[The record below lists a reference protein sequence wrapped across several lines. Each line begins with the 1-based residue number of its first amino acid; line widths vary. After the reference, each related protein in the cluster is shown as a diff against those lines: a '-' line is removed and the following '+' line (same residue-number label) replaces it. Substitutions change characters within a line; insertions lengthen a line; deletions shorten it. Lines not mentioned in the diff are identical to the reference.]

1 MGSCMS
7 VTAEEREAR
16 HKSDEIDKELQKT
29 RRERENIL
37 KILLLGAGESGKST
51 FVKQMKIIHG
61 DGFSKEDLAGYRVT
75 ICDNLLS
82 SMKIVLNGMGTL
94 RIILDV
100 PSNKVHAE
108 TVLSCVDPFQGSD
121 GLLNPEVGA
130 ALKALWDDENVRYA
144 VSKGNEF
151 QLNDS
156 APYFFENIDRI
167 VARDFAPT
175 LEDALRSR
183 VRTTG
188 IIETNFRVGPVTYR
202 MYDVGGQRSE
212 RRKWIQC
219 FDDVKAV
226 LFVCALSGY
235 DMTLYEDGTT
245 NRLEESLTLFQAIC
259 NNRFFM
265 KTSVVLFL
273 NKVDLFREK
282 ILHTDRQLRCY
293 LQAFQGPD
301 YDVDAA
307 ARFIQREFQARN
319 HNPNKAVFCHFTTA
333 TDTSNI
339 EIVFK
344 AVLETIV
351 RENLQAAHLM

>member
-7 VTAEEREAR
+7 LNPEAREAKL
-16 HKSDEIDKELQKT
+16 KSDEIDRELQRS
-29 RRERENIL
+29 RRERQNVL

-51 FVKQMKIIHG
+51 LVKQMKIIHG
-61 DGFSKEDLAGYRVT
+61 DGFTEQELIGYRVT
-75 ICDNLLS
+75 ICDNVLS

-94 RIILDV
+94 RISLDV
-100 PSNKVHAE
+100 PSNKIHAE
-108 TVLSCVDPFQGSD
+108 TVLSSVEPLQIDGTIDPD
-121 GLLNPEVGA
+121 VGV
-130 ALKALWDDENVRYA
+130 ALQALWTDKNVRYT

-156 APYFFENIDRI
+156 APYFFDNIERI
-167 VARDFAPT
+167 VSANFSPT
-175 LEDALRSR
+175 VEDALRAR

-188 IIETNFRVGPVTYR
+188 IIETNFRVGAITYR
-202 MYDVGGQRSE
+202 LFDVGGQRSE

-245 NRLEESLTLFQAIC
+245 NRLDESLTLFQAIC

-265 KTSVVLFL
+265 KTSMVLFL
-273 NKVDLFREK
+273 NKVDLFRHK
-282 ILHTDRQLRCY
+282 ILKTDRQLRLY
-293 LQAFQGPD
+293 LPSFQGPD
-301 YDVDAA
+301 HDMDAA
-307 ARFIQREFQARN
+307 ARFIQREFQAKN
-319 HNPNKAVFCHFTTA
+319 HNPNKTVFCHFTTA

-339 EIVFK
+339 QHVFS
-344 AVLETIV
+344 AVLDTIV
-351 RENLQAAHLM
+351 RENLEIAHLI